1 MHMLRHPD
9 RRTTWAGAGV
19 LRFEEPLGGGDPA
32 KVGRIVE
39 ERFAELHRCFPLV
52 GARLRGTTWHPGAT
66 NPVAFS
72 DANRSVAPE
81 HVRAFDLSTEAPLRL
96 FADSHGSWITVVP
109 HHAAIDGASVV
120 GMFKI
125 LCGQAPGAPE
135 RTRALARRSVPAWSA
150 LTRLAWP
157 ADPVAP
163 SPEQPEHDSF
173 AHVQL
178 PAIGKD
184 AATRLP
190 EALAH
195 ALMEHNARAGVP
207 LKKIGL
213 SISVVEVDEGEAVA
227 SYRRVDVRAGSDLR
241 PAVEA
246 ALRSP
251 EEPWEILHAPR
262 ALRLLAPLAGRLSD
276 TLLLSNFGRV
286 QLGGARSLE
295 IYPVARG
302 RSAVAF
308 GAVRVAGAEST
319 LTIRA
324 RSLSNQDAKSVLARA
339 LEHLAGS

>member
-1 MHMLRHPD
+1 
-9 RRTTWAGAGV
+9 
-19 LRFEEPLGGGDPA
+19 
-32 KVGRIVE
+32 
-39 ERFAELHRCFPLV
+39 
-52 GARLRGTTWHPGAT
+52 
-66 NPVAFS
+66 
-72 DANRSVAPE
+72 
-81 HVRAFDLSTEAPLRL
+81 
-96 FADSHGSWITVVP
+96 
-109 HHAAIDGASVV
+109 
-120 GMFKI
+120 
-125 LCGQAPGAPE
+125 
-135 RTRALARRSVPAWSA
+135 
-150 LTRLAWP
+150 
-157 ADPVAP
+157 
-163 SPEQPEHDSF
+163 
-173 AHVQL
+173 
-178 PAIGKD
+178 
-184 AATRLP
+184 LP